1 MILSLTF
8 LSRGL
13 EFLMRALQVN
23 RHGNPLDVLSVNDVE
38 VPEAGPGE
46 VLIKVTAAALNF
58 NDILRCQG
66 GMVSV
71 PKEPPFTLGMDVC
84 GVVES
89 AGEGA
94 GQWLGKRV
102 VGVSKDAFGGI
113 AEYTSA
119 PTAGVFEAPAALDD
133 ATAAAFL
140 LPFHTSYLAL
150 VVRAELAAG
159 ETLLVISGASG
170 LGTAAIQLGKA
181 IGARVIATVSSPE
194 KAELC
199 RSLGA
204 DLVIDHTEEDLA
216 EAVLQATDDL
226 GADVVCDLA
235 GGDFV
240 AKSWTCIAR
249 GGRYLPVGFTDDD
262 QNGMTGRP
270 LRMASIGNFS
280 IVGVLGAWVDQ
291 VDPTLRRFGFNPYT
305 RDEGDRVHAAL
316 TTLVD
321 DGTIRPHVGRVVDIS
336 EAARA
341 LDDHLAR
348 RSIGRTVV
356 RID

>member
-1 MILSLTF
+1 
-8 LSRGL
+8 
-13 EFLMRALQVN
+13 MRALQVN

-46 VLIKVTAAALNF
+46 VLIKVSAGALNF
-58 NDILRCQG
+58 NDILRAQG
-66 GMVSV
+66 GLVSV
-71 PKEPPFTLGMDVC
+71 PKAPPFTLGMDVC
-84 GVVES
+84 GVVED
-89 AGEGA
+89 AGPGA
-94 GQWLGKRV
+94 ESWVGKRV
-102 VGVSKDAFGGI
+102 VAVSKDAFGGI
-113 AEYTSA
+113 AEYTTA
-119 PTAGVFEAPAALDD
+119 PTSGVFGAPSALDD

-140 LPFHTSYLAL
+140 LPFHTTYLAL
-150 VVRAELAAG
+150 AVRADLKAG

-181 IGARVIATVSSPE
+181 LGARVIATVSSPE

-204 DLVIDHTEEDLA
+204 DLVIDHTAEDFA
-216 EAVLQATDDL
+216 EATLQATDDL

-240 AKSWTCIAR
+240 AKSWTCVAR

-291 VDPTLRRFGFNPYT
+291 VDPGMRRFGFNPFT
-305 RDEGDRVHAAL
+305 RTEGDRVHAAL
-316 TTLVD
+316 IDLLD
-321 DGTIRPHVGRVVDIS
+321 AGAIKPHVGRVVGLDD
-336 EAARA
+336 AAAA
-341 LDDHLAR
+341 LDDHLGR
-348 RSIGRTVV
+348 RSVGRTVV

>member
-1 MILSLTF
+1 
-8 LSRGL
+8 
-13 EFLMRALQVN
+13 MRALQVN
-23 RHGNPLDVLSVNDVE
+23 QHGEPLAVLSVNDVE

-46 VLIKVTAAALNF
+46 VLIKVSAAALNF

-66 GMVSV
+66 GLVSV
-71 PKEPPFTLGMDVC
+71 PKAPPFTLGMDVC
-84 GVVES
+84 GVVEA

-94 GQWLGKRV
+94 ESWIGKRV

-113 AEYTSA
+113 AEYTTA
-119 PTAGVFEAPAALDD
+119 PTAGIFEAPASLDD
-133 ATAAAFL
+133 PTAAAFL
-140 LPFHTSYLAL
+140 LPFHTTYLAL
-150 VVRAELAAG
+150 VVRADLKAG

-181 IGARVIATVSSPE
+181 LGARVIATVSSPG

-204 DLVIDHTEEDLA
+204 DLVIDHTVEDFA

-240 AKSWTCIAR
+240 GKSWTCVAR

-280 IVGVLGAWVDQ
+280 IVGILGAWVDQ
-291 VDPTLRRFGFNPYT
+291 VDPGMRRFGFNPYP
-305 RDEGDRVHAAL
+305 RAEGDRVHAAL
-316 TTLVD
+316 GALLASGAVT
-321 DGTIRPHVGRVVDIS
+321 PYVGRVVDLD
-336 EAARA
+336 EAAAA
-341 LDDHLAR
+341 LDDHYAR

-356 RID
+356 RIT